1 MTLYRRP
8 FAIIGSFLVSVAL
21 FSLSLTADAETMRQY
36 RLQKHGTGYQ
46 LELTSTP
53 VPDIAADQI
62 LVKVH
67 ATSLNRRDIY
77 VMQGRYPGP
86 EYTGRVPLSDGAGEV
101 IAVGNKVTH
110 FKVGDRVAG
119 TFFTNWDGGKFAASA
134 LSSARGGAVDGMLSE
149 MIVATENSLVK
160 IPAHLSF
167 EEAATLPCAAL
178 TAWNGLFKA
187 GNMQTGEYVLLE
199 GTGGVSTFGL
209 LFSAA
214 VGAKPI
220 ITSSRDEKLEKA
232 RNMGAIG
239 TANYRTNPDWPDEV
253 RKITGGKGV
262 DHVLEVGGEET
273 MPLAIRSLADGG
285 HIAIIGGLSGFG
297 ASIRTRDLLLRSASA
312 SGIYVGSREDFEAMN
327 ALIEEHKIRPLIDKV
342 FSFED
347 APAAYKYMQNASF
360 MGKIVIKIVP

>member
-1 MTLYRRP
+1 MIVNKQTFVTICSVLAS
-8 FAIIGSFLVSVAL
+8 FAL
-21 FSLSLTADAETMRQY
+21 LSLNPSIAAETMRQY

-53 VPDIAADQI
+53 VPDISADQI

-86 EYTGRVPLSDGAGEV
+86 EFTGRVPLSDGAGKV
-101 IAVGNKVTH
+101 LAVGNKVKQ

-119 TFFTNWDGGKFAASA
+119 TFFTDWNGGKFAASA

-149 MIVATENSLVK
+149 FIVATEKSLVK

-167 EEAATLPCAAL
+167 EEAATLPCAAV

-187 GNMQTGEYVLLE
+187 GNLQRGEYVLLE

-220 ITSSRDEKLEKA
+220 ITSSSDEKLEKA

-239 TANYRTNPDWPDEV
+239 TANYRTNPEWPDEV
-253 RKITGGKGV
+253 RSITGGKGV
-262 DHVLEVGGEET
+262 DHVLEVGGEKT

-327 ALIEEHKIRPLIDKV
+327 VLIEEHKIRPLIDKV

-347 APAAYKYMQNASF
+347 APAAYDYMQNASF

>member
-1 MTLYRRP
+1 MIVSRQN
-8 FAIIGSFLVSVAL
+8 FARLCTFLVSFAL
-21 FSLSLTADAETMRQY
+21 LSLSQTVGAETMRQY
-36 RLQKHGTGYQ
+36 RLQKHGTGYL
-46 LELTSTP
+46 LELTTAP
-53 VPDIAADQI
+53 VPAITADQI
-62 LVKVH
+62 LVRVH

-77 VMQGRYPGP
+77 ILQGRYPGP
-86 EYTGRVPLSDGAGEV
+86 EFTGRVPLSDGAGEV
-101 IAVGNKVTH
+101 LAVGNNVTQ

-119 TFFTNWDGGKFAASA
+119 TFFTNWNGGKFAATA

-149 MIVATENSLVK
+149 MIIATEDSLVK
-160 IPAHLSF
+160 IPAHLTF
-167 EEAATLPCAAL
+167 EEAATLPCAGV

-187 GNMQTGEYVLLE
+187 GNLQKGEYVLLE

-220 ITSSRDEKLEKA
+220 ITSSNDEKLEKA
-232 RNMGAIG
+232 RSIGAIG

-262 DHVLEVGGEET
+262 DHVLEVGGEKT
-273 MPLAIRSLADGG
+273 MSLAIKSLADGG

-297 ASIRTRDLLLRSASA
+297 ASIRTTDLLLRSASA

-327 ALIEEHKIRPLIDKV
+327 ALIEESKIKPLIDKV

-347 APAAYKYMQNASF
+347 APAAYDYMQNASF
-360 MGKIVIKIVP
+360 MGKIVIKIIP